1 VFVDKNYF
9 DRKLQLGYNYSI
21 QLKQKIQKYN
31 IKNMPIELDVT
42 RLGKKTPPKVQNLN
56 SNQLHKMARV
66 IGDLDQKYTEMNTK
80 DEAKAKGLD
89 YIDLYGFPIETSHL
103 GLLTQKE
110 VEYYRMGVFSM
121 KDKSLFLATDTP
133 DYAPQKELLKKLDD
147 KMYKYKI
154 YFCSRLSMDKLIRT
168 YDHIVL
174 QKVISDEI
182 DIDMSKMSLYNDTY
196 ITFQDNVRTYSTSE
210 IVERIL
216 KLAIDSK
223 ASDIHFEPEKD
234 YYHIRLRLD
243 GVLQNLAKIPKEA
256 QKAIESRLKI
266 LSKLKLNISQA
277 TQDGRFSFKINSR
290 EIDVRV
296 SMLPSNYGYSIV
308 MRLLGTDSVI
318 LQLDQLG
325 FIGRNKDIVMRAIAK
340 PQGLILTT
348 GPTGSG
354 KTTTLYTFL
363 QTLNDGENKIITLE
377 DPIEYKLEGVSQTQI
392 NDDSGYTFG
401 AGLRSILRQDPDI
414 VMVGEIRDLETAQT
428 AVQASFTGHQVLS
441 TIHTNDATGAIP
453 RLMQMGLQGY
463 LIADSLQVAIGQR
476 LVRRLCNYCKVK
488 QALNAGEQKMVI
500 EELSSLSR
508 EDKANLPKKLE
519 FYTCTGCTK
528 CNKLGYKG
536 RVGCYEVLEMND
548 SIRVLLSNQNLSLVE
563 IRNTAKAT
571 GMITM
576 FQDGLLKCLNG
587 ETDIVELMRNVNR

>member
-1 VFVDKNYF
+1 
-9 DRKLQLGYNYSI
+9 
-21 QLKQKIQKYN
+21 
-31 IKNMPIELDVT
+31 MPIELDT
-42 RLGKKTPPKVQNLN
+42 TKIGKINPAKVQNLS

-66 IGDLDQKYTEMNTK
+66 IGDLDQKYIEMNAK
-80 DEAKAKGLD
+80 EEAFNKGME
-89 YIDLYGFPIETSHL
+89 YINLYGFPIDTSHL

-110 VEYYRMGVFSM
+110 VEHYKMGVFSM
-121 KDKSLFLATDTP
+121 KDKNLFLVTNDPSYEAQ
-133 DYAPQKELLKKLDD
+133 AELLSRLDK

-154 YFCSRLSMDKLIRT
+154 YFASRLSMEKLVKT

-174 QKVISDEI
+174 QRFMSDEI
-182 DIDMSKMSLYNDTY
+182 DIDSAKMMAYNDTY
-196 ITFQDNVRTYSTSE
+196 ISFQANIQNYSTSE
-210 IVERIL
+210 IIERIL

-223 ASDIHFEPEKD
+223 ASDIHFEPEKE
-234 YYHIRLRLD
+234 YYHIRLRMD
-243 GVLQNLAKIPKEA
+243 GVLQNLAKIPKES
-256 QKAIESRLKI
+256 QRVIESRIKI
-266 LSKLKLNISQA
+266 MSKLKLNVSQA
-277 TQDGRFSFKINSR
+277 TQDGRFSFKINGR

-308 MRLLGTDSVI
+308 MRLLGTDNVI
-318 LQLDQLG
+318 LELSQLG
-325 FIGRNKDIVMRAIAK
+325 FIGRNKDIVMRTIAK

-363 QTLNDGENKIITLE
+363 QSLNDGENKIITLE
-377 DPIEYKLEGVSQTQI
+377 DPIEYKLEGISQTQI
-392 NDDSGYTFG
+392 NDETGYTFG
-401 AGLRSILRQDPDI
+401 SGLRSILRQDPDI

-463 LIADSLQVAIGQR
+463 LIADALQIAIGQR
-476 LVRRLCNYCKVK
+476 LVRKLCEHCKTK
-488 QALNAGEQKMVI
+488 QSLNAGEQKMVI
-500 EELSSLSR
+500 EELSSMPKETR
-508 EDKANLPKKLE
+508 MTLPKKLE
-519 FYTCTGCTK
+519 FYTHKGCEK
-528 CNKLGYKG
+528 CSGLGYKG
-536 RVGCYEVLEMND
+536 RVGCYEVLEMSD
-548 SIRVLLSNQNLSLVE
+548 PIRVLLSNQNLSLVD

-587 ETDIVELMRNVNR
+587 ETDLFELMRNISR